1 MKKDQIC
8 GFLLGLG
15 IGSALGSLFAPHSGK
30 RTRTHIAQA
39 AADGA
44 AYAKGRGEA
53 VRGAAQGWVERGAE
67 EIARQKEGV
76 SQAIKRGTEAYQDA
90 VS

>member
-1 MKKDQIC
+1 MNKDQIC

-15 IGSALGSLFAPHSGK
+15 VGGALGSLFAPHSGK
-30 RTRTHIAQA
+30 RTRTHIVQA
-39 AADGA
+39 AVDGA
-44 AYAKGRGEA
+44 AYARERGEA
-53 VRGAAQGWVERGAE
+53 VRGAAHGLMERGAE

-76 SQAIKRGTEAYQDA
+76 SQAIKKGAEAYQDA